1 MFGHSNIGTART
13 GGSLLVRLLLFL
25 SLVCCAHSDLI
36 YRDLG
41 DISIFDGTYDLD
53 INLDGVTDF
62 VFESVHAS
70 QFWIMPEAGNEAVV
84 NGSGDLAPLTN
95 GFEISLSLSPP
106 YSWSSNSVIGIS
118 AFMTLPPPQG
128 ETGIGEFFGQTA
140 FMGLEFSS
148 SGSTHYAWVRLAHSD
163 LGAGGYLVDL
173 AYETTPDTGL
183 AAGAGAVPEPG
194 TVCLLC
200 VGLGILAV
208 QARRRDRPRIPPV
221 IRSP

>member
-1 MFGHSNIGTART
+1 MTFART
-13 GGSLLVRLLLFL
+13 SPTMVSFCLALPTFLVLACG
-25 SLVCCAHSDLI
+25 VYADLI

-41 DISIFDGTYDLD
+41 DVAIFDGTYDLD

-70 QFWIMPEAGNEAVV
+70 QFWIMPEAGNEAIV

-95 GFEISLSLSPP
+95 GFDISLSLSPP

-118 AFMTLPPPQG
+118 AFMTLPPPDG

-183 AAGAGAVPEPG
+183 ATGAGVIQEPG

-200 VGLGILAV
+200 LGLGVLAV
-208 QARRRDRPRIPPV
+208 QVRRRHRPPVLPV
-221 IRSP
+221 IRSH